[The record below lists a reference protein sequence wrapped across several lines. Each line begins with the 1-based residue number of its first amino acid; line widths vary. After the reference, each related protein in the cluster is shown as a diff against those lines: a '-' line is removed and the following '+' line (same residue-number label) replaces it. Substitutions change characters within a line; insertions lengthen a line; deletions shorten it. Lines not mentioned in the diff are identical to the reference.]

1 MSAANRTALFWGTVL
16 ILLGLAFLL
25 NNFNVIP
32 GQFIAWWPLL
42 VMGAGLWLVV
52 QTLSRRRGGGLV
64 GGILLLALG
73 GYWLAR
79 NLGWAGDGLFLPVL
93 LIALG
98 TGLLLQRWVREP

>member
-1 MSAANRTALFWGTVL
+1 MPAANRNALFWGTVL

-42 VMGAGLWLVV
+42 VMGTGLWLVA
-52 QTLSRRRGGGLV
+52 QTLPRRRGGGLV

-79 NLGWAGDGLFLPVL
+79 NFGWAGDGLFLPVV

-98 TGLLLQRWVREP
+98 TGLLLRTLVREP